1 MLDHD
6 AIARL
11 IPHAGAMCLLAR
23 VTEHNA
29 TSITCE
35 ADSHRAAANPLRN
48 GRALP
53 VSAGIEYAAQAIAL
67 HAALRKAGGPAGGG
81 FLAVLSEVRWNHA
94 RLDDLP
100 EPLIIQADL
109 LADTGGGLQYRF
121 SVGAAGETPA
131 IEGIQVI
138 ARDSGQEAERA
149 QT

>member
-1 MLDHD
+1 MLDRD

-23 VTEHNA
+23 VITHDA

-35 ADSHRAAANPLRN
+35 ADSHRDSENPLRN
-48 GRALP
+48 AAGLP

-67 HAALRKAGGPAGGG
+67 HAALRKAGGPAGRG
-81 FLAVLSEVRWNHA
+81 FLAVLSDVRWNRE

-100 EPLIIQADL
+100 APLLIQADL

-121 SVGAAGETPA
+121 SVGVAGESPA
-131 IEGIQVI
+131 IEGVQVV
-138 ARDSGQEAERA
+138 ARAPA
-149 QT
+149 